1 MTFDTKQGLIV
12 KKHTSNIKKANVHA
26 LCFYKS
32 VIVNNLMSKLATEN
46 RTDLS

>member
-1 MTFDTKQGLIV
+1 MTFDTKQVLVV
-12 KKHTSNIKKANVHA
+12 KKQLKYKKANVHA